1 LLAKIPSNFVPSDD
15 EDSDHDDN
23 NQTIRNRRQNSGR
36 NADEGTD
43 PAIKD
48 AEAALAQ
55 VLNELVEVG
64 VLQQKNLVDIED
76 LIHMPEEQVIEDAT
90 DEDIFEAVQNIRNG
104 EQDREKNGGDDKEEV
119 EPKPSR
125 KEVLQAA
132 STLRKYIA
140 DLDGP
145 FARKMEA
152 MLSMFGRETRR
163 EEARAMVDTEITD
176 YFTRM

>member
-1 LLAKIPSNFVPSDD
+1 
-15 EDSDHDDN
+15 
-23 NQTIRNRRQNSGR
+23 
-36 NADEGTD
+36 
-43 PAIKD
+43 
-48 AEAALAQ
+48 
-55 VLNELVEVG
+55 G

-76 LIHMPEEQVIEDAT
+76 LIHIPEEQVIEDAT
-90 DEDIFEAVQNIRNG
+90 DKDIFEAVQKIRNG
-104 EQDREKNGGDDKEEV
+104 EQDREKNGGDDNEEV

-140 DLDGP
+140 DLDDP

-152 MLSMFGRETRR
+152 MLSMFGRETCR

-176 YFTRM
+176 YF

>member
-1 LLAKIPSNFVPSDD
+1 
-15 EDSDHDDN
+15 
-23 NQTIRNRRQNSGR
+23 
-36 NADEGTD
+36 
-43 PAIKD
+43 
-48 AEAALAQ
+48 
-55 VLNELVEVG
+55 
-64 VLQQKNLVDIED
+64 
-76 LIHMPEEQVIEDAT
+76 MPEEQVIEDAT
-90 DEDIFEAVQNIRNG
+90 DEDIFEAVQKIRNG
-104 EQDREKNGGDDKEEV
+104 EQDREKNGGDDDEEV

-140 DLDGP
+140 DLDDP

-152 MLSMFGRETRR
+152 MLSTFGRETRR